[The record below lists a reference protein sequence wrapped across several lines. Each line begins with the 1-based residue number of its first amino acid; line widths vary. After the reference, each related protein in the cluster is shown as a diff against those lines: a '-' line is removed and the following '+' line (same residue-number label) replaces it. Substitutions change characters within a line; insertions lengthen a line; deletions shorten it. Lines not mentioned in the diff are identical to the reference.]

1 MNTHTNRRTPGL
13 LSILTVVSLWM
24 VMTLMTPRLTPAEE
38 QPAGPAADAQVFPP
52 ADWRDG
58 PDPLASPD
66 AVPGGGMTF
75 FLAQEPSSLN
85 GYLDGFSHVQLIF
98 GAMYESLLSTNPVT
112 VEDEPNLAARWS
124 IAADKKT
131 FTFWIDP
138 RARWSD
144 GQPITAHDVKA
155 TFDAILASPRTGPTR
170 LFLSR
175 FASPMVVA
183 ADQIRFT
190 AKQVHWNNLST
201 LGGFAILPAH
211 LLAETPL
218 DDLNFEFRVTSGPYR
233 IAQRRP
239 GQSVSLSRRPD
250 WWQRTFQRNQHKFN
264 FDTIRFRFFA
274 QRPNALEAFK
284 KGEIDVY
291 AVYTSRIWVE
301 ETRGERF
308 DKNWIVKQRVFNAA
322 PVGFQGFALN
332 LRRAPYDDLRVR
344 RALGH
349 LIDRKRM
356 NELLMYND
364 YALHRSYYEDLYTR
378 ANPTPNPL
386 TEYSLE
392 TARALLDEAG
402 WTVNP
407 ATGKREKDG
416 RTLGVSFLT
425 RDASANRFLAIYRES
440 LKQVGVELSIDQ
452 KDLAAWAKDMDAF
465 NFDMTWAAWG
475 ASLRRDPEQLWSGAE
490 AERNTS
496 SNITGFQDVRVDEL
510 IAQQRTIFDITQR
523 NDILRTIDQRIFADY
538 PYLLL
543 WYADNIRLLYWNK
556 FGTPD
561 WLLSKYGNEYSA
573 LTYWWLDE
581 DSVADLDDAMANGE
595 ALPPKPPEV
604 RFEDVFAPAAGG

>member
-1 MNTHTNRRTPGL
+1 
-13 LSILTVVSLWM
+13 
-24 VMTLMTPRLTPAEE
+24 
-38 QPAGPAADAQVFPP
+38 
-52 ADWRDG
+52 
-58 PDPLASPD
+58 
-66 AVPGGGMTF
+66 MTF

-98 GAMYESLLSTNPVT
+98 GALYESLLSTNPVT

-155 TFDAILASPRTGPTR
+155 TFDAILASPRTGPVR

-175 FASPMVVA
+175 FASPTVVA

-190 AKQVHWNNLST
+190 AEQVHWNNLST

-218 DDLNFEFRVTSGPYR
+218 DDLNFEFPITSGPYR

-239 GQSVSLSRRPD
+239 GQSVSLSRQPD
-250 WWQRTFQRNQHKFN
+250 WWQHDFQRNRHKFN

-284 KGEIDVY
+284 K
-291 AVYTSRIWVE
+291 ARLMC
-301 ETRGERF
+301 TRCTPRASGLKKPGAR
-308 DKNWIVKQRVFNAA
+308 DSTRTGSSNSALFNAA

-378 ANPTPNPL
+378 AAPTPNPL

-392 TARALLDEAG
+392 TARACSTRRAG
-402 WTVNP
+402 
-407 ATGKREKDG
+407 R
-416 RTLGVSFLT
+416 ST
-425 RDASANRFLAIYRES
+425 RPPASARKTDAR
-440 LKQVGVELSIDQ
+440 
-452 KDLAAWAKDMDAF
+452 WASAF
-465 NFDMTWAAWG
+465 
-475 ASLRRDPEQLWSGAE
+475 
-490 AERNTS
+490 
-496 SNITGFQDVRVDEL
+496 
-510 IAQQRTIFDITQR
+510 
-523 NDILRTIDQRIFADY
+523 
-538 PYLLL
+538 
-543 WYADNIRLLYWNK
+543 
-556 FGTPD
+556 
-561 WLLSKYGNEYSA
+561 
-573 LTYWWLDE
+573 
-581 DSVADLDDAMANGE
+581 
-595 ALPPKPPEV
+595 
-604 RFEDVFAPAAGG
+604 